1 MFSSVTVNVSR
12 AFKAVP
18 FGKNYRPEKS
28 LKFFRFMFAVFY
40 EHFGYILCGNFES

>member
-18 FGKNYRPEKS
+18 FGKNYRPEK
-28 LKFFRFMFAVFY
+28 FFRFMFAVFY
-40 EHFGYILCGNFES
+40 EHFGYILRGNFES